1 MSLAAATN
9 DDQHLSYDITRP
21 CANFRPSI
29 WGDLFL
35 QYHNSHPLL
44 LEVPDDNTEQQ
55 AQKLREEVRVQLSS
69 DNDILQ
75 KLNIIDSIQRLDIS
89 YHFEHEIEK
98 AINQI
103 YINFTNNKFI
113 IPKEGGI
120 HFHAL
125 LFRLLRQKG
134 YQISS
139 DIFNKF
145 KNSEGRFREIIS
157 QDVKGIWSLYEAAQ
171 LSVHGEAILE
181 EAHDFT
187 YTKLK
192 SFTNQLSESVAG
204 QIDQSLK
211 QPLHKAVP
219 RIGTR
224 SYMSFY
230 EEDPSHNKFLL
241 TFAKLDFNMLQKLH
255 QTEVG
260 NITKWWKNG
269 EFSIKIPYARER
281 VVEAYFWPLA
291 ISCDPKYST
300 ARMLMTKLVVC
311 ISFLDD
317 TYDAY
322 GTLQELELFTQAI
335 QRWDISLIKS
345 LPECMKAVFN
355 TILEMWDEIESMTS
369 KDEISGLVL
378 QHIKQEFFNLA
389 QSYLVEAKW
398 CHRGYI
404 PTYDEY
410 KVNGAISST
419 LPLQIIAFLGLAGF
433 ATKEVF
439 DWIIMSD
446 PKIVKAVSLIGR
458 LMDDMASHKFEQQ
471 REHVASAI
479 ECCMKQYDLSQEEA
493 NKLILKEIRDYWK
506 DINEECLK
514 SNNIPRPV
522 LDSVLNFARITEFT
536 YSNFEDKYT
545 NIELLREYVVA
556 LLLDPIVF

>member
-1 MSLAAATN
+1 MSFLASVLVMPST
-9 DDQHLSYDITRP
+9 QHAPSNLKRP
-21 CANFRPSI
+21 SVNFAPSI
-29 WGDLFL
+29 WHDTFL
-35 QYHNSHPLL
+35 KYVDSKFLD
-44 LEVPDDNTEQQ
+44 VADDNTKQQ
-55 AQKLREEVRVQLSS
+55 AQKLREEVKVQLSS
-69 DNDILQ
+69 NNDILQ

-103 YINFTNNKFI
+103 YINFTNNNFV

-120 HFHAL
+120 HFYAL

-145 KNSEGRFREIIS
+145 KNSEGRFKEIIA

-171 LSVHGEAILE
+171 LRVHEEAILE
-181 EAHDFT
+181 EANDFT
-187 YTKLK
+187 YTELK
-192 SFTNQLSESVAG
+192 SITNQLSESLAV
-204 QIDQSLK
+204 QINQSLK

-230 EEDPSHNKFLL
+230 EEDPYHNKSLL

-255 QTEVG
+255 QNEVG
-260 NITKWWKNG
+260 DITKWWKNG
-269 EFSIKIPYARER
+269 EFSTKIPYARER

-291 ISCDPKYST
+291 ISSDPNYST
-300 ARMLMTKLVVC
+300 ARMLITKLTVC

-322 GTLQELELFTQAI
+322 ATLQELELFTQAI
-335 QRWDISLIKS
+335 QRWDISPIKS
-345 LPECMKAVFN
+345 LPECMKVVFN
-355 TILEMWDEIESMTS
+355 TILEVWKEIESVTS
-369 KDEISGLVL
+369 KDENSSLVL

-389 QSYLVEAKW
+389 QAYLVEAKW

-439 DWIIMSD
+439 DWVMSD
-446 PKIVKAVSLIGR
+446 TKIVKAVSLIGR
-458 LMDDMASHKFEQQ
+458 LMDDMASHKVVILFQP
-471 REHVASAI
+471 
-479 ECCMKQYDLSQEEA
+479 MKYGHFAELLCLCVGHISDM
-493 NKLILKEIRDYWK
+493 ILTDTRPTSVSVV
-506 DINEECLK
+506 
-514 SNNIPRPV
+514 SNPV
-522 LDSVLNFARITEFT
+522 LIKIKKFFSIHA
-536 YSNFEDKYT
+536 
-545 NIELLREYVVA
+545 
-556 LLLDPIVF
+556 